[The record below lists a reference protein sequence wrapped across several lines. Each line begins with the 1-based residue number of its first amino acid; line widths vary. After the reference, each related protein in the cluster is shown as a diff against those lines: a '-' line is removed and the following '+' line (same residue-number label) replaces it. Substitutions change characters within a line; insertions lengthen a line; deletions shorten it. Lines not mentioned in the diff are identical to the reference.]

1 MRDSGLL
8 LQVVHNGMKKAG
20 VDVDTLYQQL
30 GFDPEHLDFKLI
42 RSQHE
47 RQALFWEALEKLTGD
62 REIGLSLCPHLPP
75 FHGEVL
81 EYLIY
86 SSASFGEG
94 FGRTVKY
101 LRLVSDALSVR
112 LVEDGAGTRLE
123 VGDAGP
129 KLAAMRHTE
138 ICLLYGLILFIRK
151 VTDGQ
156 FKPISVALTCEP
168 RAPATQFEHVFACP
182 VQFAAT
188 TASVRFDPTVLSTRS
203 PGHDVDLL
211 RLHEEFAQK
220 KLIKLERQD
229 LIERIRRLFA
239 ERLELEQCD
248 LEGIAAELKITPR
261 RLRFELAQADTS
273 FSDLLANFRFDLAK
287 KLLARTKEPI
297 ENIVY
302 LTGFSEPST
311 FYRAFKRWAG
321 VTPVQYREG
330 KQSPSD

>member
-8 LQVVHNGMKKAG
+8 LQVVHTGMKNAG
-20 VDVDTLYQQL
+20 VDVAALYRQL
-30 GFDPEHLDFKLI
+30 GFDAEQLDFKLI

-47 RQALFWEALEKLTGD
+47 RQALFWETLEKLTGD
-62 REIGLSLCPHLPP
+62 GDIGLNLCPHLPP

-86 SSASFGEG
+86 SSPSFGEG

-101 LRLVSDALSVR
+101 LRLVSDALRVR
-112 LVEDGAGTRLE
+112 LVDGDGETRLE

-138 ICLLYGLILFIRK
+138 ICLVYGLILFARK

-156 FKPISVALTCEP
+156 FKPLSVALSCQP
-168 RAPATQFEHVFACP
+168 RAAVARFEQVFGCP
-182 VQFAAT
+182 VSFGAPV
-188 TASVRFDPTVLSTRS
+188 ASIAFNPAVLATRS
-203 PGHDVDLL
+203 PGHDADLL

-220 KLIKLERQD
+220 KLVKLERQD
-229 LIERIRRLFA
+229 LIDGIRRLFGQ
-239 ERLELEQCD
+239 RLELEECSLD
-248 LEGIAAELKITPR
+248 GIALELGLTPR
-261 RLRFELAQADTS
+261 RLRFELAQAGTS
-273 FSDLLANFRFDLAK
+273 FSDLLSAFRFELAK
-287 KLLARTKEPI
+287 KLLGRTAEPI

-321 VTPVQYREG
+321 VTPVQYRES
-330 KQSPSD
+330 KRNRA